1 MSLQLIAK
9 YITMKKITIAT
20 GIVGLLSA
28 ILALFN
34 TVFAGKSTHSA
45 SAPAP
50 VTISVGNNSDRMSG
64 VTAVNEAG
72 VVNVANNFFAGS
84 GEGGKSQKVSSA
96 LVGRWKGTTRQ
107 VLSDAELTTDGH
119 MQFQQNGAFS
129 FSGEF
134 VMRSRRASGEIESV
148 VWTVAETG
156 TWSAPSDSTI
166 SLVATDLKSLRTV
179 LHLRDKTSMDIERDV
194 ALALPGM
201 PAAPR
206 YRLEDFLPK
215 GASQEYLISELTPTT
230 LRATGKDIRGVP
242 VEVVAVRQP

>member
-1 MSLQLIAK
+1 MSLQLIAM

-28 ILALFN
+28 IFALFN

-50 VTISVGNNSDRMSG
+50 VTISVGNNSDRMGG
-64 VTAVNEAG
+64 VTAVNDAG
-72 VVNVANNFFAGS
+72 VVNVSNNFFAGS
-84 GEGGKSQKVSSA
+84 GEGEKSLKVKSA

-107 VLSDAELTTDGH
+107 VLPDAELTTDGH

-134 VMRSRRASGEIESV
+134 VMRSRRASGEIESI

-166 SLVATDLKSLRTV
+166 SLLATDLKSLRTV

-194 ALALPGM
+194 ALAPPGM

-230 LRATGKDIRGVP
+230 LRATGKDIRGIQ